1 MLKLR
6 HLLIIIF
13 IFLLVFVMAAD
24 LFAQE
29 KAAVNSRDS
38 QYRENIISM
47 TIDDYRAFLKTHPP
61 LDRLYRQGDTCFF
74 LVNARE
80 ISEVEG
86 SGVVIQSQ
94 EPVPSYFLGPPKADS
109 PQGDI
114 NGAYHNYNE
123 TNTLLR
129 ELETN
134 YPGLAQVTT
143 VGYSIEGRELNVIKI
158 SDNVSIDETEP
169 NIFIVGCHHAR
180 EWISVEVPLLFAQ
193 YLLEHYQDNQEVR
206 RAVNGAQVYIMPIQ
220 NPDGLEFSIHTYRM
234 WRKNRRFNGN
244 YDGYLMWGVDTNRNY
259 GYMWGYDDEGSSPY
273 PYSSTYR
280 GSGPFSEPET
290 EAVRQFLLAHPPAGT
305 ISYHNY
311 SQIIIYP
318 WGYTHEPAPDAGE
331 MNQIAAEMSNLVYQV
346 NGRIYMYGASDILY
360 LTNGDTTDWVY
371 GTFGT
376 PAFTIELPPDNAL
389 LGGFF
394 TSLELIDSAFRE
406 NLPALLYFVNYFVTE
421 GNQSGDPSSMP
432 IPGDLFPKKF
442 N

>member
-1 MLKLR
+1 MVKLR
-6 HLLIIIF
+6 QTLIIIF
-13 IFLLVFVMAAD
+13 IFLLIFVLAID

-29 KAAVNSRDS
+29 KAAANSRDS

-74 LVNARE
+74 LVNSRE
-80 ISEVEG
+80 LSEIEA
-86 SGVVIQSQ
+86 SGTTVQSR
-94 EPVPSYFLGPPKADS
+94 EPVPAYFLGTPQADRT
-109 PQGDI
+109 QGDI

-123 TNTLLR
+123 SNTLLR
-129 ELETN
+129 ELESN

-143 VGYSIEGRELNVIKI
+143 IGYSIEGRELNVIKI
-158 SDNVSIDETEP
+158 SDNVSIDEAEP

-193 YLLEHYQDNQEVR
+193 YLLEHYQDNPDVM
-206 RAVNGAQVYIMPIQ
+206 RAVNGAQVFIMPIQ

-234 WRKNRRFNGN
+234 WRKNRRYNGN
-244 YDGYLMWGVDTNRNY
+244 LSWGVDPNRNY
-259 GYMWGYDDEGSSPY
+259 GYMWGYDDEGSSPD
-273 PYSSTYR
+273 PWSDVYR
-280 GSGPFSEPET
+280 GPAPFSEPET
-290 EAVRQFLLAHPPAGT
+290 EAVRQFLLAYPPAGT

-318 WGYTHEPAPDAGE
+318 WGYTHEPAPDAE
-331 MNQIAAEMSNLVYQV
+331 AMDQIAAEMSNLIFQV
-346 NGRIYMYGASDILY
+346 SGRIYMYGASDILY

-376 PAFTIELPPDNAL
+376 PAFTIELPPDNVL

-406 NLPALLYFVNYFVTE
+406 NLPALLYFVNYFVTG
-421 GNQSGDPSSMP
+421 GNQGGDPSTVS
-432 IPGDLFPKKF
+432 IPGDLLPKQFK
-442 N
+442 